1 VTVRRPRPTAVAWLA
16 LAPCALV
23 AVAACSSGGAK
34 PALNPARPTAATPTP
49 TSPGKASTPT
59 PPPSSTT
66 ASSTT
71 DTAGASSTTSTAALS
86 VAPLTALKP
95 GVWSPIGLIVKG
107 TPTLTAT
114 FLQGRPGGPL
124 TGVARINPAVTRP
137 VLYAGISEPGGSW
150 PDQRAVAPAA
160 QPGLVAAFNS
170 GFHTYA
176 SAGGWFDQGRTAV
189 PLRAGAASLVIRADG
204 SSTVGLWGRDVS
216 LTPDVVSVRQNLGLL
231 VDGGANL
238 SGAGSWGATL
248 GRVRDTWRSGLG
260 VDAAGNLLYA
270 GGPGLDAYSLAQ
282 VLIQAGA
289 VRAMELDIN
298 PAFVAFAYY
307 TSPGAGTDLVPG
319 MSYPPSHWLSG
330 SSRDFIA
337 VFTR

>member
-1 VTVRRPRPTAVAWLA
+1 MMRLRPPWRSAMACLTLGA
-16 LAPCALV
+16 V
-23 AVAACSSGGAK
+23 AVAIAGCSSSGAQR
-34 PALNPARPTAATPTP
+34 ALNPARPTATT
-49 TSPGKASTPT
+49 T
-59 PPPSSTT
+59 PPMGT
-66 ASSTT
+66 
-71 DTAGASSTTSTAALS
+71 TTSTAALPPSSTTTAPSSTTAASSSTTSVPLVS
-86 VAPLTALKP
+86 VAATSALRA
-95 GVWSPIGLIVKG
+95 GAWSPIGLIVNG

-124 TGVARINPAVTRP
+124 TGVARINAAVAHP
-137 VLYAGISEPGGSW
+137 VLYAGAVEPGGSW
-150 PDQRAVAPAA
+150 PNQRAVTAA
-160 QPGLVAAFNS
+160 ELPGLVAAFNS

-176 SAGGWFDQGRTAV
+176 SSGGWFDHGRSAV

-204 SSTVGLWGRDVS
+204 SATVGLLGRDVS

-231 VDGGANL
+231 VDGGADL

-248 GRVRDTWRSGLG
+248 GRVRYTWRSGLG
-260 VDAAGNLLYA
+260 VDAAGNLIYA
-270 GGPGLDAYSLAQ
+270 AGPGLDALSLAQ

-298 PAFVAFAYY
+298 PAFVGFAYY
-307 TSPGAGTDLVPG
+307 AAQGSAGTDLVPG
-319 MSYPPSHWLSG
+319 MAYSPTHWLSG